1 MRTTATKRF
10 TTVIAV
16 AIAASAILIGPS
28 AQAHARETGD
38 LPFPCGPYNPGDGL
52 LYFGNC
58 DSTSTLVSVS
68 APGIDPRFE
77 CVPART
83 AVLLGVD
90 DPSWTVVDLDQPC

>member
-10 TTVIAV
+10 TIAAAV
-16 AIAASAILIGPS
+16 AASAILFGPS
-28 AQAHARETGD
+28 VQAQATGD

-90 DPSWTVVDLDQPC
+90 DPSWTVVDLGQPC